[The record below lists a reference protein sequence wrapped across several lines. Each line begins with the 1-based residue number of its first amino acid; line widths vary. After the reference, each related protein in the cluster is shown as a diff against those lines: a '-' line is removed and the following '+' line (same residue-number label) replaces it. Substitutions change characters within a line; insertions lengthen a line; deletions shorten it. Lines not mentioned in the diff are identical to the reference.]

1 MIFINN
7 NNKLE
12 VVGVVNCAPF
22 LNRTRNKYV
31 SPKIKTITNLK
42 NNINKAQ
49 KQVLKIIIYKAQKV
63 YNIISLKNEDSLYEE
78 MSLLLL
84 QPGRNRGVW
93 RLDGDVELF
102 EGGL

>member
-12 VVGVVNCAPF
+12 VVGVVNCARF
-22 LNRTRNKYV
+22 LNRTRNKYI

-49 KQVLKIIIYKAQKV
+49 KQILKITYKAQKV
-63 YNIISLKNEDSLYEE
+63 YNIISLKNEDSLYEGMNVFTIAPTRTE
-78 MSLLLL
+78 
-84 QPGRNRGVW
+84 
-93 RLDGDVELF
+93 
-102 EGGL
+102 